1 MALRYLADLYGSG
14 GTEMMPAILEAL
26 GGTHDPQRLRVV
38 AFMTDGYIGNDYA
51 IIDAVRQHAGTS
63 RVFAFG
69 IGNAVNRFLLDS
81 MAHAGRGAVEYV
93 TLQSQADAAVQR
105 FHQRIQAPVLTISTS
120 TGVRCPCRMSIP
132 HPSLTCSAVNRW

>member
-69 IGNAVNRFLLDS
+69 IGNAVNRSCSTAWPTPVAGLSS
-81 MAHAGRGAVEYV
+81 M
-93 TLQSQADAAVQR
+93 S
-105 FHQRIQAPVLTISTS
+105 
-120 TGVRCPCRMSIP
+120 PCRARPMQHSVF
-132 HPSLTCSAVNRW
+132 TSASRRRC